1 VWFYNLG
8 VASWQDTHA
17 LARALAQLGREGAL
31 VAFPKPPCL
40 CVGGDVSLNRE
51 IDPEY
56 CRALNIGVVR
66 RDNHSRA
73 ICFAQSHLELQVVL
87 KPGHRL
93 LSTAAGQAFRAVLLP
108 LLDVCTDLQLHPEYR
123 TPNEILVRGRQI
135 AAGCI
140 TEIAGCVIAAASL
153 TLNYD
158 AKSFARLLNTQDDS
172 IRARLLELVRERRTS
187 LSEELG
193 WSPPSNALART
204 LRGHVQHI
212 VGGMRSGIIDT
223 ALRAQMASA
232 ATDPGAERARHD
244 APVDGWNVYI
254 GAGAEMRQRTYKAP
268 GGMLRATCEW
278 QDGKIIKALL
288 SGDLFCYPAG
298 GLLQLEEALV
308 GASSD
313 QVAAKIDQSYHELGL
328 VTPGV
333 QPEHWARVLTLHRTQ
348 VI

>member
-8 VASWQDTHA
+8 VASWQDTYA

-31 VAFPKPPCL
+31 VASSKSSSL

-51 IDPEY
+51 IDSEY
-56 CRALNIGVVR
+56 CCAENIRVVR
-66 RDNHSRA
+66 RENHSRA
-73 ICFAQSHLELQVVL
+73 MCFAQSHLELQVVL

-93 LSTAAGQAFRAVLLP
+93 LSTGARQTFRAVLLP
-108 LLDVCTDLQLHPEYR
+108 LLEVCRDLQLHPEYR
-123 TPNEILVRGRQI
+123 APNEILVRGRQI

-153 TLNYD
+153 TLDYN
-158 AKSFARLLNTQDDS
+158 AKSFARLLNTQDDHV
-172 IRARLLELVRERRTS
+172 RARLFELVRERRTS

-193 WSPPSNALART
+193 WSPPSSALART
-204 LRGHVQHI
+204 LRGYVQHI
-212 VGGMRSGIIDT
+212 VGGMRPGVIDT

-232 ATDPGAERARHD
+232 AADPWAERARHD

-308 GASSD
+308 GVSSD
-313 QVAAKIDQSYHELGL
+313 QVAAKIDQSYHDLGL

-333 QPEHWARVLTLHRTQ
+333 QPEHWARVLAPQNAQ